1 MTRRATPSLWLAVLL
16 VVAGIG
22 LGGVALAVSAP
33 THPAAHHP
41 AAASVTPVSAVE
53 AAVVPVRTEAGPGAG
68 AQPTGGQPSVPMVAG
83 LVALVGLVGVR
94 TRRSAPADVGAR
106 HVIARHAVALRAP
119 PSLQLA

>member
-22 LGGVALAVSAP
+22 LGGAALAVSAP

-53 AAVVPVRTEAGPGAG
+53 AAVVPVRTEARPGAG
-68 AQPTGGQPSVPMVAG
+68 AQPPRGPSVPMVAG
-83 LVALVGLVGVR
+83 LVALVGLVGIR
-94 TRRSAPADVGAR
+94 ARRSASPDVGAR

-119 PSLQLA
+119 PSLQLG